1 MRPKPLIS
9 RAAAAQ
15 NHFQL
20 LKLQMWG
27 TRMLDARNGLNGAQ
41 EALYLPRAR
50 ENLHSLVTCDDPNV
64 CTESYTVVH
73 YCYLTS

>member
-1 MRPKPLIS
+1 
-9 RAAAAQ
+9 
-15 NHFQL
+15 
-20 LKLQMWG
+20 
-27 TRMLDARNGLNGAQ
+27 MLDARNGLNGAQ